1 MKVVS
6 KNGFLRVFQV
16 ALLLIGAGCS
26 TDGNKVSPKPI
37 TSQPERQSALS
48 SAPHSVPSSEPSP
61 DPRPSVSPSP
71 NPESSE
77 LGCSENDPVSS
88 VYVREYLRSHPNSLL
103 SGLFPLHSY
112 STSLGLSSLRS
123 GDHRSGARSEKLPSS
138 PVGSEGGFGL
148 PSVIQRPVSGEEQ
161 VRIEFLRHEI
171 EFRIEQLT
179 KNYGQA
185 FSESAGVPVRWYTT
199 GRLASGQERFEALLN
214 SIQEADEVKAL
225 EEILDGALEFDH
237 LHSEDRARFIQD
249 LTFLFVAQAFESED
263 AQSRYLSLL

>member
-1 MKVVS
+1 MKVNL
-6 KNGFLRVFQV
+6 KNRFFGGFQV
-16 ALLLIGAGCS
+16 ALLLIGTGCS
-26 TDGNKVSPKPI
+26 TEGDQG
-37 TSQPERQSALS
+37 TSKTVVAQSERQSALS
-48 SAPHSVPSSEPSP
+48 SAQQTVPSPEPS
-61 DPRPSVSPSP
+61 SSPSRD
-71 NPESSE
+71 SDAMFRSA
-77 LGCSENDPVSS
+77 L
-88 VYVREYLRSHPNSLL
+88 REYSRSHPNSLL
-103 SGLFPLHSY
+103 SGLFPLSTY
-112 STSLGLSSLRS
+112 ATSLGLPAFYAA
-123 GDHRSGARSEKLPSS
+123 DHRPNSQSEKLPSS
-138 PVGSEGGFGL
+138 PAGSEGGFGL
-148 PSVIQRPVSGEEQ
+148 PSVIQRPVSGEEH

-199 GRLASGQERFEALLN
+199 GRLASGQERFEALLT

-249 LTFLFVAQAFESED
+249 LTFLFVAQTFESED